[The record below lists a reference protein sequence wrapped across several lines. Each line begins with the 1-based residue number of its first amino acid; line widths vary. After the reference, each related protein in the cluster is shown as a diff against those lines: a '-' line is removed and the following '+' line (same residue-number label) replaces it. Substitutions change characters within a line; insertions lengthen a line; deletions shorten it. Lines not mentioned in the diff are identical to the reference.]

1 MKLRAKTLIYLTIAF
16 LVVIS
21 LAFFIVRAVAL
32 NSFAQVEQ
40 QMTVKN
46 IQQGQQAL
54 DNIISGIDRT
64 STDWA
69 YWDDSYVF
77 AQDLNQQYIESNMN
91 DASFSALNINVIY
104 FLNPQLEVIYSR
116 AIDLSTGTEDVIPDV
131 ITDSILNNQELWDA
145 VNENSSISGLL
156 MAESTPLIISVKPIL
171 TSQRTGPFHGYM
183 IMVRYLGD
191 DILEQLRQTT
201 GMDMDLLIIG
211 WNSPM
216 AISNFP
222 DSNPLPGHPEMIYHI
237 SGQTIIGYTT
247 LYDVLGHT
255 ALFLRIDNPRTV
267 YGLAQ
272 QTILYLLATLI
283 LTGLVFGGALYLL
296 MGRLVL
302 NPVTTLDSS
311 IKSIA
316 DSGNLTKRV
325 DVFGKDEIAELS
337 KSMNS
342 MLANLQ
348 HSQEEVSRRL
358 VQLQTAADVSR
369 TISSVLDPQELLQ
382 QVVDLIKVRF
392 DLYYVGLF
400 LLDDKK
406 ENAVLRAG
414 TGEPGQ
420 IMVNRSHH
428 LAVGGTSMIGWATR
442 NRQARISLDTDYEET
457 RFSNPLLPS
466 TRSEMA
472 LPILT
477 RAEVLGALS
486 IQSEQR
492 NAFDE
497 NDILVLQSIADSLA
511 VALDNAR
518 LFQQARD
525 SIDEIRRLNQAYL
538 HTAWEEAIEQHDALK
553 FTYESKNIVT
563 SESTPV
569 SVPISLRDQ
578 VIGSLELET
587 SQSGL
592 SDEEKAFIES
602 VTIQTALAL
611 ENARL
616 LEQTRRRAS
625 QEEKINQI
633 VTQFSRSANVE
644 QILKSTLQELGQLP
658 NVAEV
663 TVQLLHRGEEI
674 ETIDG
679 DGHHVFSDDSSGE

>member
-1 MKLRAKTLIYLTIAF
+1 ELW
-16 LVVIS
+16 
-21 LAFFIVRAVAL
+21 
-32 NSFAQVEQ
+32 N
-40 QMTVKN
+40 
-46 IQQGQQAL
+46 
-54 DNIISGIDRT
+54 
-64 STDWA
+64 
-69 YWDDSYVF
+69 
-77 AQDLNQQYIESNMN
+77 
-91 DASFSALNINVIY
+91 
-104 FLNPQLEVIYSR
+104 
-116 AIDLSTGTEDVIPDV
+116 AID
-131 ITDSILNNQELWDA
+131 
-145 VNENSSISGLL
+145 ENSSLSGLL
-156 MAESTPLIISVKPIL
+156 MAESTPLIISIKPIL
-171 TSQRTGPFHGYM
+171 TSQRTGPFQGYL

-191 DILEQLRQTT
+191 EILAELRETT

-216 AISNFP
+216 DISNFP
-222 DSNPLPGHPEMIYHI
+222 DSNPLPDQPEMIYHI

-247 LYDVLGHT
+247 LYDVLNHT

-272 QTILYLLATLI
+272 QTVLYLLLALI
-283 LTGLVFGGALYLL
+283 LTGLVYGGFLYYL
-296 MGRLVL
+296 MGRMVL
-302 NPVTTLDSS
+302 TPVTSLDNS
-311 IKSIA
+311 IRIIA
-316 DSGNLTKRV
+316 DSGNLTRRV
-325 DVFGKDEIAELS
+325 EIHGKDEITDLS
-337 KSMNS
+337 RSMNS
-342 MLANLQ
+342 MLLNLQ
-348 HSQEEVSRRL
+348 HSQEEVNRRL
-358 VQLQTAADVSR
+358 VQLQTAAEVSR

-400 LLDDKK
+400 LMDDKK
-406 ENAVLRAG
+406 ENAMLQAG

-420 IMVNRSHH
+420 IMVNRGHH
-428 LAVGGTSMIGWATR
+428 LAVGGTSMIGWSTR

-518 LFQQARD
+518 LFQQARQ
-525 SIDEIRRLNQAYL
+525 SLDEIRRLNQAYL
-538 HTAWEEAIEQHDALK
+538 HTAWEEAIQQHDQLK
-553 FTYESKNIVT
+553 FTYESTNIV
-563 SESTPV
+563 SPASTPI
-569 SVPISLRDQ
+569 SLPISLRDQ
-578 VIGSLELET
+578 IIGSVELET
-587 SQSGL
+587 SLSGL
-592 SDEEKAFIES
+592 TEEEKAFIES

-616 LEQTRRRAS
+616 LEQSQRRAS

-633 VTQFSRSANVE
+633 VTQFSRASNVE

-663 TVQLLHRGEEI
+663 TVQLLHAEDLAEKD
-674 ETIDG
+674 DG
-679 DGHHVFSDDSSGE
+679 NGHHEESGESSGE